1 MLLWRV
7 HNLMSDSAQSVTVD
21 VLVLGAGPGGYV
33 AAIRAAQLGKSV
45 AIVEREY
52 WGGVCLNV
60 GCIPTKVLLRHA
72 EVAQITSKHAA
83 AFGLPEGI
91 TADFSAAHLRSR
103 AVADGRVK
111 GVHYLMKK
119 NGIQEFQGSGRFV
132 DDHTLVV
139 TTESSEETTISF
151 HNAIIAT
158 GSDIRTLPGVEL
170 GSKITGYVEM
180 VTAEQVPATLTIIGA
195 GPIGIEL
202 ACVAASFGSHV
213 TVIEY
218 QDRIIPLE
226 DEESSADLA
235 KALKKLGITIITGAQ
250 VQGAVETATGVDVT
264 FSKDNETSV
273 VSADHVMVS
282 VGFAP
287 RTTGFGLEHTSV
299 ELGDRG
305 EIAVDTQLRTSAPH
319 IFAIG
324 DVTAKLAL
332 AHVAEAQG
340 VLAAEVIADITNREM
355 GDYRMMP
362 RAVYSLPQVAS
373 FGLTEAQAREEIGDV
388 IVAKFP
394 FVANGKAHAVGETH
408 GFIKLIA
415 SSKTR
420 ALVGAHMV
428 GPDVSEL
435 LPELTL
441 AAQEQVII
449 EDLVLN
455 VHAHPTLSESLQE
468 AFHGLAGHM
477 INF

>member
-1 MLLWRV
+1 MSKSAE
-7 HNLMSDSAQSVTVD
+7 NLSVD

-72 EVAQITSKHAA
+72 EVAQLTSKHAA
-83 AFGLPEGI
+83 QFGLPEGI

-119 NGIQEFQGSGRFV
+119 NGISELQGTGRFI
-132 DDHTLVV
+132 DDNTMIV
-139 TTESSEETTISF
+139 TTEAGSESKVSF
-151 HNAIIAT
+151 THAIIAT
-158 GSDIRTLPGVEL
+158 GSEIRTLPGVDL
-170 GSKITGYVEM
+170 GAKITGYIEL
-180 VTAEQVPATLTIIGA
+180 VTAQEIPATLTIIGA
-195 GPIGIEL
+195 GPIGVEL
-202 ACVAASFGSHV
+202 ACVAASFGSQV
-213 TVIEY
+213 TLVEY

-226 DEESSADLA
+226 DEEVSADLA
-235 KALKKLGITIITGAQ
+235 KSLKKMGITVITGAQ
-250 VQGAVETATGVDVT
+250 VEGATENTTQVEVRYV
-264 FSKDNETSV
+264 KDGETSTLI
-273 VSADHVMVS
+273 SDHVMVS

-287 RTTGFGLEHTSV
+287 RVTGFGLENTSV
-299 ELGDRG
+299 ELGQRG
-305 EIAVDTQLRTSAPH
+305 EIAVDGQLRTSAAH

-340 VLAAEVIADITNREM
+340 VLAAEVIAEITNREM

-362 RAVYSLPQVAS
+362 RAVYSLPQAAS
-373 FGLTEAQAREEIGDV
+373 FGLTESQAREELGDI

-394 FVANGKAHAVGETH
+394 FVANGKAHAVGETQ

-415 SSKTR
+415 HSKTR
-420 ALVGAHMV
+420 ALVGGHMV

-441 AAQEQVII
+441 AAQQQTII